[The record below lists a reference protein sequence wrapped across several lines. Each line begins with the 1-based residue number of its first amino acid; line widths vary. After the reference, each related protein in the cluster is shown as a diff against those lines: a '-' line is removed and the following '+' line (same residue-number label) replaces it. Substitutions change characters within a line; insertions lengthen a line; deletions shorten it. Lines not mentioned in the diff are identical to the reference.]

1 MAFVAPWINR
11 MPPNVIEVN
20 NLKKSFGEASAVND
34 ITFSVAEGEIFGFL
48 GPNGAGKTT
57 LIQLLLG
64 LITPTSGEIK
74 ILGMD
79 LTKDREAIL
88 SQVNFSSSYVALP
101 TSLTLWE
108 NLLVFA
114 KLYEVKNPKEKIASL
129 LTLFEI
135 NRLKDTLTRNLSS
148 GQLTRLSLA
157 KALLNSPKIL
167 FLDEPTASLD
177 PDIADKT
184 RTLLKSIRN
193 AHKTTILYTSH
204 NMKEMQEISDR
215 IVFLDKGNILVCG
228 TPNEIIKNFEE
239 ENLEDVFLKIAR
251 RNVEAPQ

>member
-1 MAFVAPWINR
+1 MV
-11 MPPNVIEVN
+11 VEVN
-20 NLKKSFGEASAVND
+20 HLKKSFGSAVAING
-34 ITFSVAEGEIFGFL
+34 ISLSVKAGEIFGFL

-79 LTKDREAIL
+79 LIKNREAIL

-101 TSLTLWE
+101 TSLTLRE
-108 NLLVFA
+108 NLVVFA
-114 KLYEVKNPKEKIASL
+114 KLYEVKDAKAKINSL

-135 NRLKDTLTRNLSS
+135 SKIADTLTRNLSS

-177 PDIADKT
+177 PDMADKT

-193 AHKTTILYTSH
+193 ESNTTILYTSH

-215 IVFLDKGNILVCG
+215 IVFLDKGEILACG
-228 TPNEIIKNFEE
+228 TPNEIIENFKE

-251 RNVEAPQ
+251 RKDAKPL

>member
-1 MAFVAPWINR
+1 MGTR
-11 MPPNVIEVN
+11 VIEVN
-20 NLKKSFGEASAVND
+20 HLIKSFGSAMAVND
-34 ITFSVAEGEIFGFL
+34 ISFSVEEGEIFGFL

-74 ILGMD
+74 VMGMN
-79 LTKDREAIL
+79 LIKDREAIL
-88 SQVNFSSSYVALP
+88 SQVNFSSSYVSMP

-108 NLLVFA
+108 NLSVFA
-114 KLYEVKNPKEKIASL
+114 KLYGVKNRNEKIDSL
-129 LTLFEI
+129 LVLFEI
-135 NRLKDTLTRNLSS
+135 DHLKQTLTRNLSS

-193 AHKTTILYTSH
+193 KSKTTILYTSH

-215 IVFLDKGNILVCG
+215 IVFLDRGEIIACG
-228 TPNEIIKNFEE
+228 TPNEIIQNFEE
-239 ENLEDVFLKIAR
+239 ENLEDVFLKVAR
-251 RNVEAPQ
+251 RNDVCGRNTENPQ

>member
-1 MAFVAPWINR
+1 MESVLGKS
-11 MPPNVIEVN
+11 VVEVRR
-20 NLKKSFGEASAVND
+20 LTKSFNGVTAIND
-34 ITFSVAEGEIFGFL
+34 ISFSIEEGEIVGFL

-64 LITPTSGEIK
+64 LITPTSGEIQ
-74 ILGMD
+74 ILGMN
-79 LTKDREAIL
+79 LKQNREAIL
-88 SQVNFSSSYVALP
+88 SQVNFSSSYVSMP

-108 NLLVFA
+108 NLLVFS
-114 KLYEVKNPKEKIASL
+114 KLYEIRNPSSRIDNL
-129 LTLFEI
+129 LTIFEI
-135 NRLKDTLTRNLSS
+135 ESLKKTLTRNLSS

-157 KALLNSPKIL
+157 KSLLNSPKIL

-193 AHKTTILYTSH
+193 KSNMTILYTSH

-215 IVFLDKGNILVCG
+215 IIFLNRGQ
-228 TPNEIIKNFEE
+228 IIASGPPQDVLREFEE
-239 ENLEDVFLKIAR
+239 KNLEDLFLKVAR
-251 RNVEAPQ
+251 GNHAV

>member
-1 MAFVAPWINR
+1 MESDSVPFPR
-11 MPPNVIEVN
+11 TQMVIEVN
-20 NLKKSFGEASAVND
+20 HLKKSFGDTVAVND
-34 ITFSVAEGEIFGFL
+34 ISFSVEEGEIFGFL

-64 LITPTSGEIK
+64 LMTPTSGEIK
-74 ILGMD
+74 ILGLD
-79 LTKDREAIL
+79 LIKDREAIL
-88 SQVNFSSSYVALP
+88 SQVNFSSTYVSLP

-114 KLYEVKNPKEKIASL
+114 KLYEVKNPKDKIASL

-135 NRLKDTLTRNLSS
+135 AHIKDSLTRNLSS

-167 FLDEPTASLD
+167 FLYEPTASLD

-193 AHKTTILYTSH
+193 EHNTTILYTSH

-215 IVFLDKGNILVCG
+215 IVFLDKGEIIACG
-228 TPNEIIKNFEE
+228 TPNEIIQNFKE

-251 RNVEAPQ
+251 RNAP

>member
-1 MAFVAPWINR
+1 MMGAPI
-11 MPPNVIEVN
+11 IEVE
-20 NLKKSFGEASAVND
+20 KITKSFDGVPVVKAVS
-34 ITFSVAEGEIFGFL
+34 FHVAAGEIFGFL

-64 LITPTSGEIK
+64 LITPTSGTIR

-79 LTKDREAIL
+79 LKKDREAIL
-88 SQVNFSSSYVALP
+88 SQVNFSSSYVSMP
-101 TSLTLWE
+101 TSLTISE

-114 KLYEVKNPKEKIASL
+114 KLYGVQNPDEKIASL
-129 LTLFEI
+129 LSLLEMDRQKT
-135 NRLKDTLTRNLSS
+135 KLTRDLSS
-148 GQLTRLSLA
+148 GQMTRLSLA
-157 KALLNSPKIL
+157 KSLLNSPKIL

-184 RTLLKSIRN
+184 RTLLKKIQKENR
-193 AHKTTILYTSH
+193 TTILYTSH

-215 IVFLDKGNILVCG
+215 IAFLNCGEIIACG
-228 TPNEIIKNFEE
+228 TPEAVIKNFHG

-251 RNVEAPQ
+251 GNGP

>member
-1 MAFVAPWINR
+1 MGTR
-11 MPPNVIEVN
+11 VITVN
-20 NLKKSFGEASAVND
+20 NLVKSFGNAHAVNN
-34 ITFSVAEGEIFGFL
+34 ISFSVEEGEIFGFL

-64 LITPTSGEIK
+64 LIIPTSGEIK

-79 LTKDREAIL
+79 LIKNREAIL
-88 SQVNFSSSYVALP
+88 SQVNFSSSYVSLP

-114 KLYEVKNPKEKIASL
+114 KLYGVKDQKGRIDSL
-129 LTLFEI
+129 LALFEI
-135 NRLKDTLTRNLSS
+135 HRLKDTLTRNLSS
-148 GQLTRLSLA
+148 GQLTRLSLV

-184 RTLLKSIRN
+184 RTLLKMIRDESR
-193 AHKTTILYTSH
+193 TTILYTSH

-215 IVFLDKGNILVCG
+215 IVFLDQGKILACG
-228 TPNEIIKNFEE
+228 TPNEIIQNFEE

-251 RNVEAPQ
+251 RNTEHIE

>member
-1 MAFVAPWINR
+1 MDSP
-11 MPPNVIEVN
+11 VIEVN
-20 NLKKSFGEASAVND
+20 NLKKSFGEAIALKGISFLVE
-34 ITFSVAEGEIFGFL
+34 EGEIFGFL

-74 ILGMD
+74 VLGMD
-79 LTKDREAIL
+79 LIKDREAIL
-88 SQVNFSSSYVALP
+88 SQVNFSSSYVSMP

-108 NLLVFA
+108 NLSVFA
-114 KLYEVKNPKEKIASL
+114 KLYGVKNQKSKIDSL

-135 NRLKDTLTRNLSS
+135 DRLKDSLTRNLSS

-184 RTLLKSIRN
+184 RTLLKSIRDESR
-193 AHKTTILYTSH
+193 TTILYTSH

-215 IVFLDKGNILVCG
+215 IVFLDKGEIIACG
-228 TPNEIIKNFEE
+228 TPNEIIQNFEE

-251 RNVEAPQ
+251 RNKEHVG